1 MGGSQVRG
9 RVIVLVVIVAAL
21 LLPAAGWAQSRDGLP
36 AIMPLSQV
44 KPGMRGIARTV
55 IKGQKIEQFDF
66 EVIGILQSGLGAI
79 PVKHLILFRI
89 SGPITDITGGTAAGM
104 SGSPLYINGKLIG
117 ALSAGYLFQPGKRE
131 LALATPIEEMLRVLD
146 IKNGAASAWPR
157 TFLADRPI
165 QINGRPMS
173 RFVIANTLEQA
184 KQIDAARVPQTTAF
198 VPATFPASIS
208 GASPRA
214 LRIVQRVL
222 GLQQP
227 LLQSLGGL
235 ADFDAAQISAGS
247 SVGIV
252 QVRGD
257 ITFGGICTV
266 TLRTSN
272 RLLICGHPWELL
284 GEVEY
289 GLTTSDII
297 TVVRTLERPFKEGN
311 LGELIGKIDQDR
323 GPGIRGVI
331 GQAPRMF
338 VVRVAI
344 TDLDKGKT
352 VHRGFQVVRRPDLA
366 KLFTTAM
373 TLTTMEQVREQVQGG
388 GTVKVRITMRGKGL
402 PRVVTREN
410 LIYNTRDMAMASLL
424 ELPDALNF
432 MFYND
437 LVTVEASDVSIEVSF
452 TTKRMTALIADVQ
465 AERRE
470 VSPGE
475 SLRVRMSIRPFQ
487 EETLTT
493 QVIDVP
499 IPRNF
504 PRGPAVL
511 IVRSSGLQIPL
522 EFPLEERVSQQLMA
536 EPSPLPARDLA
547 EAIQL
552 FEDFGKYTDLLI
564 QIVPFGLPLEGP
576 EFLKF
581 DVFAGRLIRTEWFL
595 QGEVQIPVLIR

>member
-1 MGGSQVRG
+1 MKG
-9 RVIVLVVIVAAL
+9 RVVVIAVIMAAL
-21 LLPAAGWAQSRDGLP
+21 LLPVAGWAQSSQGLP
-36 AIMPLSQV
+36 AIMPLDQV
-44 KPGMRGIARTV
+44 KPGMRGIGRTV

-66 EVIGILQSGLGAI
+66 EVLGILNSGLGAI

-89 SGPITDITGGTAAGM
+89 SGPITDVTGGTAAGM
-104 SGSPLYINGKLIG
+104 SGSPLYLNGKLIG

-131 LALATPIEEMLRVLD
+131 LALATPIEEMLRVLNL
-146 IKNGAASAWPR
+146 KNSSESSWPR
-157 TFLADRPI
+157 VFTATRPI
-165 QINGRPMS
+165 QIGGRPVS
-173 RFVIANTLEQA
+173 RVVIANTLEQA

-208 GASPRA
+208 GVSPRA
-214 LRIVQRVL
+214 LKIVQRVL

-227 LLQSLGGL
+227 LVQSLGGS
-235 ADFDAAQISAGS
+235 AEFDAAQIAPGS
-247 SVGIV
+247 SVGVV

-257 ITFGGICTV
+257 INYGGICTV

-272 RLLICGHPWELL
+272 RLLVCGHPWELL
-284 GEVEY
+284 GDVEY

-323 GPGIRGVI
+323 GPAIRGVI
-331 GQAPRMF
+331 GQMPRMF
-338 VVRVAI
+338 AVRVSI

-373 TLTTMEQVREQVQGG
+373 TLTTLEQVRDQVHGG
-388 GTVKVRITMRGKGL
+388 GTVRVRITMRGKGL

-410 LIYNTRDMAMASLL
+410 LIYNTRDMAMAALL

-432 MFYND
+432 IFYND
-437 LVTVEASDVSIEVSF
+437 LVTVDASDISIEVSF
-452 TTKRMTALIADVQ
+452 TTKRQTALIADVQ

-475 SLRVRMSIRPFQ
+475 LLRVRLMIRPFQ
-487 EETLTT
+487 EEAVTS
-493 QVIDVP
+493 QFIDVP

-511 IVRSSGLQIPL
+511 VVRSSGLQIPL

-536 EPSPLPARDLA
+536 EPSPLPARDLD
-547 EAIQL
+547 EAIHL

-564 QIVPFGLPLEGP
+564 QIVPYGLPPEGS

-581 DVFAGRLIRTEWFL
+581 DVFAGRLIRTEWYL
-595 QGEVQIPVLIR
+595 QGEAQIPVLIR

>member
-1 MGGSQVRG
+1 
-9 RVIVLVVIVAAL
+9 
-21 LLPAAGWAQSRDGLP
+21 
-36 AIMPLSQV
+36 
-44 KPGMRGIARTV
+44 
-55 IKGQKIEQFDF
+55 
-66 EVIGILQSGLGAI
+66 
-79 PVKHLILFRI
+79 
-89 SGPITDITGGTAAGM
+89 
-104 SGSPLYINGKLIG
+104 
-117 ALSAGYLFQPGKRE
+117 
-131 LALATPIEEMLRVLD
+131 
-146 IKNGAASAWPR
+146 
-157 TFLADRPI
+157 
-165 QINGRPMS
+165 
-173 RFVIANTLEQA
+173 
-184 KQIDAARVPQTTAF
+184 
-198 VPATFPASIS
+198 
-208 GASPRA
+208 
-214 LRIVQRVL
+214 
-222 GLQQP
+222 
-227 LLQSLGGL
+227 
-235 ADFDAAQISAGS
+235 
-247 SVGIV
+247 
-252 QVRGD
+252 
-257 ITFGGICTV
+257 
-266 TLRTSN
+266 
-272 RLLICGHPWELL
+272 
-284 GEVEY
+284 
-289 GLTTSDII
+289 
-297 TVVRTLERPFKEGN
+297 
-311 LGELIGKIDQDR
+311 
-323 GPGIRGVI
+323 
-331 GQAPRMF
+331 
-338 VVRVAI
+338 
-344 TDLDKGKT
+344 
-352 VHRGFQVVRRPDLA
+352 VRRPDLA

-373 TLTTMEQVREQVQGG
+373 TLTTLEQVREQVQGG

-410 LIYNTRDMAMASLL
+410 LIYNTRDMAMAALL

-437 LVTVEASDVSIEVSF
+437 LVTVDASDINIEVSF

-487 EETLTT
+487 EETMTS

-536 EPSPLPARDLA
+536 EPSPLPARDLD

-564 QIVPFGLPLEGP
+564 QIVPFGLPPEGS

>member
-9 RVIVLVVIVAAL
+9 RVIVIAVIVTAL
-21 LLPAAGWAQSRDGLP
+21 LWPVAGWAQSRDGLP

-44 KPGMRGIARTV
+44 KPGMRGISRTV

-66 EVIGILQSGLGAI
+66 EVIGILNSGLGAI

-117 ALSAGYLFQPGKRE
+117 ALSAGYLYQPGKRE
-131 LALATPIEEMLRVLD
+131 LALATPIEEMLHVLD
-146 IKNGAASAWPR
+146 IKNGAESAWPR
-157 TFLADRPI
+157 VFMADRPI
-165 QINGRPMS
+165 QIHGRPTS
-173 RFVIANTLEQA
+173 RFVIANTFEQA
-184 KQIDAARVPQTTAF
+184 KQIDAARVPHTTAF

-222 GLQQP
+222 GLNQP
-227 LLQSLGGL
+227 LLQSLGGS
-235 ADFDAAQISAGS
+235 AEFEAAQIGPGS

-257 ITFGGICTV
+257 INYGGICTV

-289 GLTTSDII
+289 GLTTSEII

-331 GQAPRMF
+331 GQMPRMF
-338 VVRVAI
+338 AVRVSI

-373 TLTTMEQVREQVQGG
+373 TLTTLEQVREQVQGG

-410 LIYNTRDMAMASLL
+410 LIYNTRDMAMAALL

-437 LVTVEASDVSIEVSF
+437 LVTVDASDINIEVSF

-487 EETLTT
+487 EETMTS

-536 EPSPLPARDLA
+536 EPSPLPARDLD

-564 QIVPFGLPLEGP
+564 QIVPFGLPPEGS

>member
-1 MGGSQVRG
+1 MQVRG
-9 RVIVLVVIVAAL
+9 RVIVIAVIVAAL
-21 LLPAAGWAQSRDGLP
+21 LLPVAGWAQGKDGLP
-36 AIMPLSQV
+36 AMMPVSEL
-44 KPGMRGIARTV
+44 KPGMRGIGRTV
-55 IKGQKIEQFDF
+55 IKGQKIEHFDF
-66 EVIGILQSGLGAI
+66 EVLGILNSGLGAI

-89 SGPITDITGGTAAGM
+89 SGPITDTTGGTAAGM

-117 ALSAGYLFQPGKRE
+117 ALSAGYLYQPGKRE
-131 LALATPIEEMLRVLD
+131 LALATPIEEMIRVLD
-146 IKNGAASAWPR
+146 IKNGAASPWPR
-157 TFLADRPI
+157 VFVADRPI
-165 QINGRPMS
+165 QIDRRPVT
-173 RFVIANTLEQA
+173 RFVIASTLEQA
-184 KQIDAARVPQTTAF
+184 KQIDAARALRTTAF

-227 LLQSLGGL
+227 LFQGLGGSSGFH
-235 ADFDAAQISAGS
+235 AEPIAPGS
-247 SVGIV
+247 SVGV
-252 QVRGD
+252 LQVRGD
-257 ITFGGICTV
+257 ISYGGICTV
-266 TLRTSN
+266 TLRISN
-272 RLLICGHPWELL
+272 RLLVCGHPWELL

-289 GLTTSDII
+289 GLTTSDIV

-331 GQAPRMF
+331 GQMPRMF
-338 VVRVAI
+338 AVRVAI
-344 TDLDKGKT
+344 KDLDRGKT
-352 VHRGFQVVRRPDLA
+352 VNRGFQVVRRPDLA
-366 KLFTTAM
+366 KLFATAM
-373 TLTTMEQVREQVQGG
+373 TLTALEQARDQVTGG
-388 GTVKVRITMRGKGL
+388 GTVRVRTTIRGKGL

-410 LIYNTRDMAMASLL
+410 LIYNTRDMAMAALL

-437 LVTVEASDVSIEVSF
+437 LVTVNASDVSIEVSF
-452 TTKRMTALIADVQ
+452 TAKRLTALIADVQ

-475 SLRVRMSIRPFQ
+475 SLRVRLMIRPFQ
-487 EETLTT
+487 EEAVTS

-511 IVRSSGLQIPL
+511 VVRSSGLQIPL

-536 EPSPLPARDLA
+536 EPSPLQARDLD

-564 QIVPFGLPLEGP
+564 QIVPFGLPPEGA

-581 DVFAGRLIRTEWFL
+581 DVFAGRLIRTEWVL